1 MVAASIGIGMFIYIL
16 LLIYL
21 TCLFYVYDIKS
32 FRKNKT
38 LHYVLS
44 CIILILVAGFRYR
57 VGLDTIA
64 YMRSFE
70 SPYYPSLADFSFSGD
85 YGGDIG
91 WVFINAFA
99 KSVGG
104 GFYTVQFVQAI
115 IVNVAVFWF
124 IKRHSPKPFMA
135 ILLFFMFQ
143 WWNYCF
149 EAMRESISIAFYL
162 FALDALITENSL
174 KKYYLRVWPA
184 ALVHTFG
191 FVTFIFPLI
200 KCIKVNKYLP
210 IIIVVFLGVF
220 LSIGDILTEL
230 VIGMDGMDSMVA
242 SKATKYIESDIYGV
256 SNLSLAGIASLV
268 VSRIIPMVYLIYVLH
283 KDNDSS
289 SKTFIPYLICYI
301 LVVILRIEVPIF
313 FRFYNYFEVM
323 MIIAM
328 TQAVSVKHIRN
339 RQVMTSL
346 AWIMILFM
354 VFIRT
359 YELTKPE
366 TDSDVYKTYNRYVPY
381 NSIFTQDYNEESE
394 YGFRYFQ

>member
-1 MVAASIGIGMFIYIL
+1 MLIYIL

-21 TCLFYVYDIKS
+21 LLLFYVYDIKS
-32 FRKNKT
+32 YGKNRK

-44 CIILILVAGFRYR
+44 CFILIIVAGLRYR

-64 YMRSFE
+64 YMRSFD
-70 SPYYPSLADFSFSGD
+70 SPYYPSLAEFSIWGE
-85 YGGDIG
+85 YGSDIG
-91 WVFINAFA
+91 WVFINSLA
-99 KSVGG
+99 KSIGG
-104 GFYTVQFVQAI
+104 GFYTVQFIQAI
-115 IVNVAVFWF
+115 IVNIAVFWF
-124 IKRHSPKPFMA
+124 VRRHSPKPFMA

-149 EAMRESISIAFYL
+149 EAMRESIAIAFYL

-191 FVTFIFPLI
+191 FVTFLFPLI
-200 KCIKVNKYLP
+200 RYIKVNKYLP
-210 IIIVVFLGVF
+210 IIIIIFLGVF
-220 LSIGDILTEL
+220 LSIGDLINEI
-230 VIGMDGMDSMVA
+230 VDSMSAMEGMA
-242 SKATKYIESDIYGV
+242 SEKATMYLESDTYGV
-256 SNLSLAGIASLV
+256 SNLSIAGIAALV
-268 VSRIIPMVYLIYVLH
+268 VSRIIPMVYIIFVLQRDGDARN
-283 KDNDSS
+283 KI
-289 SKTFIPYLICYI
+289 FVPYLISYI

-313 FRFYNYFEVM
+313 FRFYNYFEIM

-328 TQAVSVKHIRN
+328 TQAVSVKQTRN
-339 RQVMTSL
+339 RKMTTSL
-346 AWIMILFM
+346 AWMMILFM

-366 TDSDVYKTYNRYVPY
+366 TDSLNEYKTYNRYVPY

-394 YGFRYFQ
+394 YIFRYLQ